1 MTNRGMAHVHGATKS
16 AEGVPKR
23 PRVSMLQW
31 RRYQRI
37 VSELARYFE
46 KQSVQFRFLFCVAS
60 EVHVR
65 GGKEGKKKEK
75 HEDEW

>member
-46 KQSVQFRFLFCVAS
+46 KQFRFLFCVAS

-75 HEDEW
+75 HEDES